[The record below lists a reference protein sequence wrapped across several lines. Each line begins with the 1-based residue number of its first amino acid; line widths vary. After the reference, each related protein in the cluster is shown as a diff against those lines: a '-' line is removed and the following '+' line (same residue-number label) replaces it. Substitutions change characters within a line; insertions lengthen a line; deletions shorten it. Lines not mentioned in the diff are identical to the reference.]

1 MTMRRGTY
9 QRLIKHVEKVAALTV
24 ITHDHL
30 YLGADHRGF
39 ALKEK
44 IKTDVARRMPT
55 LMSIDLGASSLM
67 PDDDYPDYAK
77 AVGEAIAKNFGKVRV
92 GDDGDCGIVV
102 CGSGFGADIA
112 ANKMAGIRSALPMSP
127 DHAYVARHDDDANVL
142 ALAADFLDEA
152 AAEKI
157 VKTFLST
164 PFAHDEERYRRRLD
178 KIAKLEERS

>member
-1 MTMRRGTY
+1 MT
-9 QRLIKHVEKVAALTV
+9 I
-24 ITHDHL
+24 

-44 IKTDVARRMPT
+44 IKQMLQGDAYDVV
-55 LMSIDLGASSLM
+55 DLGAPSLM

-112 ANKMAGIRSALPMSP
+112 ANKMAGILALPMSP